1 MSDHST
7 LVHIPISDVI
17 QKKEEMGLK
26 FFRECINKTNQF
38 SAQYILNKLLRNYTD
53 HVNELKQAVQE
64 IPIEEV
70 NQNLVTDLEE
80 RFSFK
85 DLCMEFDL
93 STLTFIEAAKI
104 VIRMAERDIDFYKYF
119 IEGEFNQPT
128 QQALKRIVVQKT
140 AYMDRLKD
148 EYARLG
154 YNR

>member
-70 NQNLVTDLEE
+70 NQKLVTDLEE

>member
-1 MSDHST
+1 MSDQST

-70 NQNLVTDLEE
+70 NQKLVTDLEE